1 MHSSRRR
8 YNFLVRYPISYNN
21 SRMPDGGIEIS
32 EVWK

>member
-8 YNFLVRYPISYNN
+8 YNFLVGYPTYNN